1 MIAGLDNE
9 QTYRLQFLGYGD
21 PRSRVWFVGIEEGGN
36 FTETHRA
43 THAGLQVGDLQL
55 TCDPSLPVATGRE
68 SSVWRICRHLAQVA
82 GVGSGY
88 FLSNMAPFPRP
99 SLSTPVAGIE
109 PGAYV
114 KLVREARIPLLGA
127 AIQEFQPAAVVFHG
141 RTAWRSYLVREHFGL
156 QPKEG
161 RVLAYTEQ
169 GLAFAPFF
177 TRRHGILSSNDQDD
191 LVAFIRQACQGKV
204 GLDTST
210 STSDA
215 PP

>member
-9 QTYRLQFLGYGD
+9 QAYRLQFLGYGD

-43 THAGLQVGDLQL
+43 THAGLEVGDLQL
-55 TCDPSLPVATGRE
+55 TYDPSLPVATGRE

-99 SLSTPVAGIE
+99 SISTPVAGIE

-114 KLVREARIPLLGA
+114 QLVREARIPLLGSV
-127 AIQEFQPAAVVFHG
+127 IQEFRPAAVVFHG
-141 RTAWRSYLVREHFGL
+141 KSAWRNYRVREHFGL
-156 QPKEG
+156 PPNEG
-161 RVLAYTEQ
+161 RVLAYPEQ
-169 GLAFAPFF
+169 RIAFAPFF
-177 TRRHGILSSNDQDD
+177 TRRHGILSANDQDD
-191 LVAFIRQACQGKV
+191 LVAFIRQASQGKV

-210 STSDA
+210 STLDA
-215 PP
+215 HP